1 MLALAASFV
10 PSRAVAEE
18 VVQDTWLAALRGLD
32 AFEGRSSLKTW
43 LFRILVNRARS
54 TGSREQRSIPVADPE
69 PAVDPSR
76 FGGDGGWADP
86 PEHWIEA
93 AERRMEAGKLAGRIR
108 AWIDD
113 LPARQREVVLLRD
126 VEGMSSEEVC
136 AVLALTE
143 GNQRVLLHRGR
154 AGSGSCSR
162 TSSGRCDEA
171 PAPART
177 ISSAGRPSSWSPT
190 TSRARWRRGPGAGSR
205 RTWPAARTA
214 PSTWPRCA
222 RRSAW
227 PAGSSPRT

>member
-1 MLALAASFV
+1 MHPDSELVHRLRSGDERAFTLLVERYHEPMLALAASFV

-32 AFEGRSSLKTW
+32 TFEGRSTLKTW

-54 TGSREQRSIPVADPE
+54 TGSKEQRSIPVADPG
-69 PAVDPSR
+69 PAVDPFR

-93 AERRMEAGKLAGRIR
+93 AERRMEAGKLAGQVRV
-108 AWIDD
+108 WIDE

-126 VEGMSSEEVC
+126 VEGMSSEDVC

-154 AGSGSCSR
+154 SR
-162 TSSGRCDEA
+162 LRQLLENEL
-171 PAPART
+171 REV
-177 ISSAGRPSSWSPT
+177 R
-190 TSRARWRRGPGAGSR
+190 
-205 RTWPAARTA
+205 
-214 PSTWPRCA
+214 
-222 RRSAW
+222 
-227 PAGSSPRT
+227 